1 MMKRP
6 VRATAFALGVGVAAT
21 PALASADILWSGDF
35 ETADLGQYNEF
46 TGPVN
51 ERVTIVT
58 DPVRQGTYAAR
69 VEIRPGD
76 LGNGNLN
83 RVELGY
89 HPPMEGFQGSERWYA
104 FSAMQDPDA
113 PLGDSWHAFAY
124 WEADVLYTG
133 TLVFGLHPGG
143 ELRFDTRVGDDE
155 TQFSTWFQPGVWH
168 DFALHVVWSPDPQE
182 GLVELW
188 YDGEQVVPPTP
199 VATMHTMAGGAA
211 ATNFFHI
218 GMIRDET
225 IPQTEVLFY
234 DRVLEATDAEDVM
247 GDDEPGG
254 TSSDGG
260 ADDTGAGASTS
271 DADGDAGDGTTTGED
286 DGTPGITDDA
296 APTDDAIDATI
307 TDDGTDDGSTG
318 NAAAEDTDA
327 EGCGCRT
334 DTRGISWLALALLP
348 LVRRRRRRAF

>member
-21 PALASADILWSGDF
+21 PAVASADILWSGDF
-35 ETADLGQYNEF
+35 ETADLGQYGEF

-58 DPVRQGTYAAR
+58 DPVREGTYAAR

-155 TQFSTWFQPGVWH
+155 TQFSTWFEPGVWH

-225 IPQTEVLFY
+225 IPETEVFFY

-247 GDDEPGG
+247 GGDEPQG

-260 ADDTGAGASTS
+260 VDDTGAGASTK
-271 DADGDAGDGTTTGED
+271 GDDTSAGDVTTTGDDEGTAMPDGGDDSPPTDGLSSD
-286 DGTPGITDDA
+286 DGSTDQ
-296 APTDDAIDATI
+296 
-307 TDDGTDDGSTG
+307 GSTG
-318 NAAAEDTDA
+318 NAATNETEAD
-327 EGCGCRT
+327 GCGCRT
-334 DTRGISWLALALLP
+334 DTRRTSWLPLALLP
-348 LVRRRRRRAF
+348 LFRRRRR